1 MNLPAAIDTIDTID
15 TIDINRA
22 QLRAWPLPLPDSDG
36 DKEVRGHVLI
46 VAGSREIPGA
56 AILAATAAL
65 RAGAGKL
72 SIATAASVATLVAV
86 AMPEARVIGL
96 PETADGGFELDA
108 AMGRLQALAGRA
120 DCLLIGP
127 GMQDEAANCALVRA
141 LLPVFK
147 DSKIVLDACAMGV
160 VCHADDAAWRF
171 EQPVLLTPH
180 AGEMAHLSGQQK
192 STILDAPHAA
202 ALAAARR
209 WNAGI
214 VLKGALTVIAMPD
227 GRRWQ
232 HSGGNIGLA
241 MSGSGDT
248 LAGIIAGIAARGAAL
263 EQAGAWGVALH
274 GMAGERLAWRHGQ
287 IGYLAREL
295 PKEIPALLRTL
306 CTH

>member
-1 MNLPAAIDTIDTID
+1 MDSSATID
-15 TIDINRA
+15 TIDINSA

-46 VAGSREIPGA
+46 VAGSREMPGA

-72 SIATAASVATLVAV
+72 SIATAASVATLVAL

-108 AMGRLQALAGRA
+108 ALERLQALAGQA
-120 DCLLIGP
+120 DCILIGP
-127 GMQDEAANCALVRA
+127 GMQDEAANCQLVRA

-160 VCHADDAAWRF
+160 VCNAGDAAWRF
-171 EQPVLLTPH
+171 ERPVLLTPH

-192 STILDAPHAA
+192 KAILDAPHAA
-202 ALAAARR
+202 ALAAAQR

-248 LAGIIAGIAARGAAL
+248 LAGIIAGIAARGAVL

-306 CTH
+306 CAC